1 MVDKPNR
8 FFYISEYN
16 EIGSWNQWVDWKIW
30 QQKIEKENSLK
41 LSFGF
46 VTQLVEYHTFKMEAF
61 IGNDEMNT
69 TLKRWTLNIE

>member
-1 MVDKPNR
+1 MFWIRENR
-8 FFYISEYN
+8 
-16 EIGSWNQWVDWKIW
+16 V
-30 QQKIEKENSLK
+30 EKENSLK

-69 TLKRWTLNIE
+69 TLKR